1 MGWSYTINGL
11 DKEFLKNEK
20 AQMASPLSGLMALHF
35 PLKKWSINLG
45 HLLTNRNGN
54 YFEWVVK

>member
-1 MGWSYTINGL
+1 MGVTRLIANINPMGWSYTINGL

-35 PLKKWSINLG
+35 PL
-45 HLLTNRNGN
+45 
-54 YFEWVVK
+54 